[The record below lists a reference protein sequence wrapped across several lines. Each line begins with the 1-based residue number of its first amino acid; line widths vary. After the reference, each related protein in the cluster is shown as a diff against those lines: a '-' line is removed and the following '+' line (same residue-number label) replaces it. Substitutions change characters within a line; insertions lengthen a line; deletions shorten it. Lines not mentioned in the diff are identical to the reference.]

1 MWQGGIIT
9 KGGRAHMELIMKE
22 RREYQD
28 AEKIKSGTMIRIA
41 VAESNPDKQE
51 AKKKLAEIKA
61 ELATLEN
68 AYKEMLNAIK
78 SSKKRVSKAITDI
91 IIDESEIKVTG

>member
-1 MWQGGIIT
+1 
-9 KGGRAHMELIMKE
+9 MELIMKE
-22 RREYQD
+22 RRGYQD

-51 AKKKLAEIKA
+51 AKKKLTEMKA
-61 ELATLEN
+61 ELATLEK